1 MGSFEAILL
10 TIGIVIV
17 DLVILKE
24 YLRLEEELNR
34 VKQITPLSETEMQS
48 MAQEVVAPLS
58 QPTESTVL
66 FSEEAKRNVERENEA
81 LKAKND
87 VLLAAK
93 TEFHVKQ
100 LDALA
105 AKINEVLQGVKQV
118 KGTNA

>member
-17 DLVILKE
+17 DLLILKE

-58 QPTESTVL
+58 QPTESAVV

-81 LKAKND
+81 LKTKNE

-105 AKINEVLQGVKQV
+105 TKINEVLQGVKQV

>member
-17 DLVILKE
+17 DLLILKE

-58 QPTESTVL
+58 QPTESAVV
-66 FSEEAKRNVERENEA
+66 FSEEAKRSVERENEA
-81 LKAKND
+81 LKTKND

-105 AKINEVLQGVKQV
+105 TKINEVLQGVKQV